1 MTDPFFSLPRTTRAT
16 EWFDKI
22 LPSLPLRLPFA
33 AETPWSAVHVHG
45 VGGGT
50 WSVRIAAGQVQVQR
64 GMPASVLSQW
74 SMTAGHFREA
84 LAGAL
89 RDRTAGVLTKLGM
102 PVALPDLSGA
112 RLNQLNWQGLAAVQ
126 GSLAFQLADRQVAEN
141 YRYVMTLGSGPAA
154 LDTADTVIDVDL
166 DDLATLAAA
175 RTPPL
180 RLLASGKMR
189 VQGNSELPLRA
200 LTALL
205 STLR

>member
-1 MTDPFFSLPRTTRAT
+1 MTDPFFSLPRTTRPA

-22 LPSLPLRLPFA
+22 LPSLPLRLPA
-33 AETPWSAVHVHG
+33 GAETPWSAVHVHG

-50 WSVRIAAGQVQVQR
+50 WSVRLAAGQVQVQR
-64 GMPASVLSQW
+64 GMPNSVVSQW
-74 SMTAGHFREA
+74 SMTTGHFREA

-89 RDRTAGVLTKLGM
+89 RDRTAGVLAKLGM

-112 RLNQLNWQGLAAVQ
+112 RLQQLNWQGLAAIQ
-126 GSLAFQLADRQVAEN
+126 GSLAFQLADRQVAET
-141 YRYVMTLGSGPAA
+141 YRYVLTLGSGPAA
-154 LDTADTVIDVDL
+154 FDKADTAIDVDL

-180 RLLASGKMR
+180 RLLASGKLR
-189 VQGNSELPLRA
+189 VQGNSELPMRA

-205 STLR
+205 STPR